1 MFVTG
6 ALSLIL
12 ELYGEELAG
21 EDGRISHEDM
31 ELVKRALA
39 NSADAGGE
47 EEPGHDN
54 KLGYGTLNAFE
65 WASQV
70 AFELNLN

>member
-1 MFVTG
+1 M
-6 ALSLIL
+6 
-12 ELYGEELAG
+12 ELYGEELAN
-21 EDGRISHEDM
+21 EDGQIDQEGM

-39 NSADAGGE
+39 NSAVSGDGSDGA
-47 EEPGHDN
+47 HDS
-54 KLGYGTLNAFE
+54 KLGYGKLDAFE